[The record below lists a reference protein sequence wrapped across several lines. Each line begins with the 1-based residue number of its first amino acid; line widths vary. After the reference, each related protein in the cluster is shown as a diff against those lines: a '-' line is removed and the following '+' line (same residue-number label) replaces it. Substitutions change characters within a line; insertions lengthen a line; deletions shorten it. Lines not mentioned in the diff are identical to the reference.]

1 MEHRIMKNIMRFV
14 VAGSLIA
21 IGVNVLMVFG

>member
-1 MEHRIMKNIMRFV
+1 MEQIFMKNIMRVV

-21 IGVNVLMVFG
+21 IGVNIAMMMA